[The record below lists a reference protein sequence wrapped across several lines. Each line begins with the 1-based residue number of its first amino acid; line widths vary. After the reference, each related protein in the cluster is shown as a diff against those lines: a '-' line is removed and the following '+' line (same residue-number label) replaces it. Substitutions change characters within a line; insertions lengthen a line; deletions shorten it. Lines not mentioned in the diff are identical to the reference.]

1 MAYTNFI
8 PKIWSARLLANLD
21 KNLAFR
27 GFVNSDY
34 EGEIQNFGDSVVI
47 NQFGD
52 VTIKDYTGADIDT
65 AEEVSSATQTLQI
78 DQGKYFNF
86 KVKDID
92 AAQANVEL
100 VDKAMERASYA
111 IADEIDQALAG
122 LVVGAGNTVGTLVA
136 PISITKDN
144 AYDQLVDLGVKLNE
158 LNVPKAARKVM
169 LPPWYIGLLA
179 KDARF
184 TANPKVLEDGVVGRA
199 GGFDIHESNNIVR
212 DTTDTGIYKV
222 PAGTNQA
229 ISYAGQIV
237 ETEAYRPEANFADA
251 VKGLYVYGHKVVEPK
266 ALVQFL
272 CKQGA

>member
-1 MAYTNFI
+1 MPFTNFI

-65 AEEVSSATQTLQI
+65 AEEVSSATQTLLI
-78 DQGKYFNF
+78 NQGKYFNF

-111 IADEIDQALAG
+111 ISDEIDQALAG
-122 LVVGAGNTVGTLVA
+122 LVVGAGNTIGTLVA
-136 PISITKDN
+136 PISITKAN

-158 LNVPKAARKVM
+158 LNVPKPARKVV

-179 KDARF
+179 KDPRF
-184 TANPKVLEDGVVGRA
+184 TSNAKVLEDGVVGRA
-199 GGFDIHESNNIVR
+199 GGFDIFESNNIVR